1 MRLLGGQA
9 AFQGAGNVMET
20 TQEPAEQ
27 PLSDALQEKPRLSER
42 AGKPNSK
49 WIGGEWSGPSDLPR
63 SRRVVAC
70 AFFFLANSLRAVI
83 YISW

>member
-1 MRLLGGQA
+1 MFSGASFHFLRRGGNSASVGSVVQLATGTSDLGRLGL
-9 AFQGAGNVMET
+9 QGAGNVMET

-49 WIGGEWSGPSDLPR
+49 WIGG
-63 SRRVVAC
+63 
-70 AFFFLANSLRAVI
+70 
-83 YISW
+83 